1 MAQNT
6 ELQERYGSLVE
17 AKLRATSIFDGLF
30 NHRYEGQPKA
40 GAVKIPVRAEAT
52 ASAYDISAGCDLSV
66 PSTSYETL
74 VLDNDFAV
82 NELVD
87 GYCAAAVPD
96 GMVAERLDSAGYAL
110 SIKLDTDLINEIA
123 NHHTNATTSA
133 TDEVKAIIETLGQ
146 ARAAKV
152 NPDSIWVVVS
162 PESMAKIYTSDYFIH
177 NANQNMKVGQIG
189 TIMGAP
195 VMCSNHLTGKAFVVG
210 NSDYCHL
217 VNEWQVPVSVNDL
230 YDGAHIGASAVQGR
244 IIYGYKIS
252 KPSTVF
258 VKGTIAANNTAD
270 GGEE

>member
-17 AKLRATSIFDGLF
+17 AKLRASSIFAGLF
-30 NHRYEGQPKA
+30 NHRYEGTPKA
-40 GAVKIPVRAEAT
+40 GAVKIPVRAESA

-87 GYCAAAVPD
+87 GYAAAAVPD

-110 SIKLDTDLINEIA
+110 ALKVDSDLIGEIA
-123 NHHTNATTSA
+123 AHSTTATTSA

-152 NPDSIWVVVS
+152 NPDSMWVVVS

-177 NANQNMKVGQIG
+177 NANQDMKVGQIG
-189 TIMGAP
+189 TIMGTP
-195 VMCSNHLTGKAFVVG
+195 VVCSNHLTGKAFIVG

-217 VNEWQVPVSVNDL
+217 VEEWQVPVSVNDL

-244 IIYGYKIS
+244 IIYGYKVS
-252 KPSTVF
+252 KPGTVF
-258 VKGTIAANNTAD
+258 VKGTIAANDPSAE
-270 GGEE
+270 GQA